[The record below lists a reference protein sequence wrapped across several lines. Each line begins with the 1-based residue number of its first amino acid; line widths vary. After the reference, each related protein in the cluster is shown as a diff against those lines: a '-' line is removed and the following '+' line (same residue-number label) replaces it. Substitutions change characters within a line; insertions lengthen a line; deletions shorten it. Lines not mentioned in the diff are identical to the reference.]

1 MLICER
7 SKERLNPQVT
17 IDVDMAVIGGGLSGL
32 CCAVMAA
39 RNGIK
44 VALVQ
49 DRSVLG
55 GNASSEI
62 RVWALGATSHMG
74 NNNRWAREGG
84 LIDEIMVE
92 NLHRNKEGNPILFD
106 ALLLDKVLA
115 EPNITLLLNTVVNEV
130 HKKDDR
136 TIEYVSAFNSQN
148 SIFYR
153 INARLFSDAS
163 GDGIVGYLAGA
174 AYRFGAENASEFHEG
189 FSPSEKYGQLLGHTI
204 FLYPKNTD
212 HEVKY
217 IAPEFARKKDRV
229 IPKIHQ
235 INPNQLGCNYWW
247 FEYGGS
253 MDTVGDTEKIK
264 YELWAVIYRAWDHI
278 KNSGL
283 YPEAKNMTLEWV
295 GNIPGKRESRRFEGL
310 YMMTQHDIV
319 NQTLFD
325 DAIAYGGW
333 AIDLH
338 PADGV
343 YSELPSCNQFHAKG
357 IYSIP
362 YRSYVSK
369 DIDNLFFLGRLLSAS
384 HVAFGSTRVMIT
396 CALGGQAIGTAA
408 ALCIKNKMNPAELLE
423 KGKVSELQ
431 GLLDYNGQS
440 IPFIPIPENHNLAK
454 SAKVETSSTLILADL
469 PSSGEWI
476 SLDFSRGMLLPLK
489 ADTPYTI
496 DYMTSSSIDTEL
508 TIDWMV
514 SSNVNNYT
522 PDVLIE
528 RITKTVYAGQHKLH
542 LEFSKTMK
550 DNQYGFFIIRRN
562 ENVSV
567 ALSQY
572 RLSGVLAVANK
583 FNLAVNNRGKQLPP
597 EGSGFESFEF
607 FTPDRRPAGKNLAF
621 HISPAI
627 DCFGADNLT
636 NGYVR
641 PHLSANIW
649 MCELDKVNGSVNWK
663 WNSEQVISSV
673 RLFFDNDADHP
684 METIQWNH
692 PESHMP
698 FCISQFALYD
708 DQNNC
713 LYQTTDNYRTICDIQ
728 LDNPIKTNS
737 LRLELKQNLANVP
750 IALFEV
756 EIR

>member
-1 MLICER
+1 MIIREKT
-7 SKERLNPQVT
+7 KERLNPQVN
-17 IDVDMAVIGGGLSGL
+17 IDVDLAVVGGGLSGL

-39 RNGIK
+39 RKGIK
-44 VALVQ
+44 VALIQ
-49 DRSVLG
+49 DRPVLG

-115 EPNITLLLNTVVNEV
+115 EPNITLLLNTVVFEV

-136 TIEYVSAFNSQN
+136 TISYVSAFNSQN
-148 SIFYR
+148 SIFYQ
-153 INARLFSDAS
+153 ISAKLFSDAS
-163 GDGIVGYLAGA
+163 GDGIVGFLSGA
-174 AYRFGAENASEFHEG
+174 SYRFGAEEAEEFKEG

-212 HEVKY
+212 HPVKY
-217 IAPEFARKKDRV
+217 VAPAFAMRRNRV

-253 MDTVGDTEKIK
+253 MDTIGDTEKIK

-319 NQTLFD
+319 NQTVFD

-408 ALCIKNKMNPAELLE
+408 AMCIKNKILPAGILND
-423 KGKVSELQ
+423 GQMGELQ
-431 GLLDYNGQS
+431 QQLCYDGQS
-440 IPFIPIPENHNLAK
+440 IPYIPISQKENMAK
-454 SAKVETSSTLILADL
+454 SAIVETSSTLMLHSL
-469 PSSGEWI
+469 PFSGEWI

-496 DYMTSSSIDTEL
+496 DFITSSSIDTEL

-528 RITKTVYAGQHKLH
+528 STTQQVYAGKHKLH
-542 LEFSKTMK
+542 IEFKNKMK
-550 DNQYGFFIIRRN
+550 EDQYGFFIIRRN

-567 ALSQY
+567 GLSQY

-597 EGSGFESFEF
+597 EDSGFESFEF

-621 HISPAI
+621 NISPAI
-627 DCFGADNLT
+627 NCFGADNLT

-641 PHLSANIW
+641 PHISSNVWLCN
-649 MCELDKVNGSVNWK
+649 LDDVDGYVRWEWK
-663 WNSEQVISSV
+663 SEQSISSI

-692 PESHMP
+692 PESHTP
-698 FCISQFALYD
+698 FCVSQFSLYD
-708 DQNNC
+708 DKNNC
-713 LYQTTDNYRTICDIQ
+713 LYKMTDNYKTICDIKFDKPVKTKSLKLQ
-728 LDNPIKTNS
+728 LM
-737 LRLELKQNLANVP
+737 QNLAKVP
-750 IALFEV
+750 IALFEA
-756 EIR
+756 EIH